1 MARTDEIEIVSEITA
16 IEIIAIGNSIR
27 DLDRLQKKHGKGR
40 WRKMKGLANVRLPDA
55 TTCFAEI
62 HWYEAHGIGKRDI
75 KIKHILGK

>member
-1 MARTDEIEIVSEITA
+1 MQAEEIEVISEITE

-27 DLDRLQKKHGKGR
+27 DLDRLQRKHGRGR
-40 WRKMKGLANVRLPDA
+40 WRKLKGLANVRLPDD

-75 KIKHILGK
+75 KIKRILGK